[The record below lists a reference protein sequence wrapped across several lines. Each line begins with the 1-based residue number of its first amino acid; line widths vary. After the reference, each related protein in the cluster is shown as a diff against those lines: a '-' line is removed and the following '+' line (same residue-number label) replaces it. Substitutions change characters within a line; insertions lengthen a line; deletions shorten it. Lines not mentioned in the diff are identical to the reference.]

1 LIKEFEMEHSSIIVG
16 LLVGLLA
23 SVLVGVA
30 VAAAAVLALGRDL
43 VATARTPKKST
54 STEVSPGRDAE
65 VARLP
70 KEDATLEELRPA
82 A

>member
-1 LIKEFEMEHSSIIVG
+1 MKHSSIIVG

-23 SVLVGVA
+23 PVLVGAA
-30 VAAAAVLALGRDL
+30 VAAAAVLALCRDL
-43 VATARTPKKST
+43 VATARTPRRST

-70 KEDATLEELRPA
+70 KEDGALEELRPA

>member
-1 LIKEFEMEHSSIIVG
+1 MKHLAIIVG

-23 SVLVGVA
+23 PVLVGAA

-43 VATARTPKKST
+43 VATARTARKST
-54 STEVSPGRDAE
+54 STEASPGSDAE

-70 KEDATLEELRPA
+70 KEDGAFEGLRPA

>member
-1 LIKEFEMEHSSIIVG
+1 MKHSSIIVG

-23 SVLVGVA
+23 PVLVGAA
-30 VAAAAVLALGRDL
+30 VAAAAVLALCRDL
-43 VATARTPKKST
+43 VATARTARKST
-54 STEVSPGRDAE
+54 STEVDPGKDAE

-70 KEDATLEELRPA
+70 KEDATLEGLHPA